1 MSSEALH
8 EPAARYDG
16 PAYLGDTEVE
26 VRLRGHFQPIDGLF
40 HWWGR
45 IHADAGLDPQ
55 TSGATMTLRTP
66 YGEAAGRLSDV
77 DTWGRFRVSGTG
89 KPPF

>member
-1 MSSEALH
+1 MTESSH
-8 EPAARYDG
+8 EPAAAYDG
-16 PAYLGDTEVE
+16 PAHIGETKVE

-45 IHADAGLDPQ
+45 IGADAELDPVA
-55 TSGATMTLRTP
+55 SGSRVTIETP
-66 YGEAAGRLSDV
+66 HGAAEGRLSDV

>member
-1 MSSEALH
+1 MTSEAVH

-16 PAYLGDTEVE
+16 PARIGDTEVE

-45 IHADAGLDPQ
+45 IHADPELDPQ
-55 TSGATMTLRTP
+55 TSGKTMTLRTP

-77 DTWGRFRVSGTG
+77 DTWGRLRVSGTG

>member
-1 MSSEALH
+1 MTDTQH

-16 PAYLGDTEVE
+16 PAHIGATEVE

-45 IHADAGLDPQ
+45 IHADATLDPSA
-55 TSGATMTLRTP
+55 SGATVTLQTP
-66 YGEAAGRLSDV
+66 YGEAAGRLCDV

>member
-1 MSSEALH
+1 M
-8 EPAARYDG
+8 G
-16 PAYLGDTEVE
+16 PV
-26 VRLRGHFQPIDGLF
+26 
-40 HWWGR
+40 
-45 IHADAGLDPQ
+45 HADATLDPSA
-55 TSGATMTLRTP
+55 SGATVTLQTP

>member
-1 MSSEALH
+1 MTSETRTSRRN
-8 EPAARYDG
+8 RYDG
-16 PAYLGDTEVE
+16 PAHIGDTEVE

-45 IHADAGLDPQ
+45 IHADAELDPSA
-55 TSGATMTLRTP
+55 SGTTVTLQTP
-66 YGEAAGRLSDV
+66 YGEAPGRLSDV